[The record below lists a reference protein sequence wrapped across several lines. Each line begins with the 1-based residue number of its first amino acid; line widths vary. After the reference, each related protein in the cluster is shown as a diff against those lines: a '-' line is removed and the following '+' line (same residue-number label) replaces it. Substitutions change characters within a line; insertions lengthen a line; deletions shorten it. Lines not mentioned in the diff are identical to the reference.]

1 MILNTF
7 EEFFNIFWGELT
19 PPQIELYIAFVV
31 TILLVY
37 TLFKGGRKK

>member
-7 EEFFNIFWGELT
+7 EEFFILFWGNFTIPNLT
-19 PPQIELYIAFVV
+19 SYIAFVV

>member
-7 EEFFNIFWGELT
+7 EEFFIIFWGNLSS
-19 PPQIELYIAFVV
+19 QNLDSYIAFVV